1 VEVGALTNVMVG
13 DIGGTN
19 ARFAL
24 LRNGRIGTIRRVPT
38 STLTDTAHALAA
50 IAAEMPARVDAVAF
64 AAAGPKVGNTV
75 SLTNAPVRLDA
86 DELRKKLRLRWAVVE
101 NDLGA
106 SARGLP
112 ALTARDLRALHRGEV
127 DANATRVV
135 VGPGTGLG
143 VAAVTP
149 AGQRNTRKWAVI
161 SGEGGHANAA
171 LALNSNLSL
180 CSWEDV
186 LSGPGL
192 LRLYQAAGGDVPT
205 PDAVT
210 AKALAGEGRAKRVIS
225 AWCRMLGS
233 CCGDMVLLFG
243 ARGGC
248 YVAGGL
254 VRALGRTFDRRAFVA
269 GYCDK
274 RDFRDYVAGVPVW
287 RITHRN
293 PVMVGLRELV
303 RERDGA

>member
-1 VEVGALTNVMVG
+1 MINVMVG

-38 STLTDTAHALAA
+38 ATLTDTATALAV
-50 IAAEMPARVDAVAF
+50 IAAEMPARVDAVAV
-64 AAAGPKVGNTV
+64 AAAGPKVGKTL

-86 DELRKKLRLRWAVVE
+86 DELCKKLRLRWAVVE

-112 ALTARDLRALHRGEV
+112 ALTRRDLRALHGGKA
-127 DANATRVV
+127 DAHATRVV

-143 VAAVTP
+143 IAAVTP
-149 AGQRNTRKWAVI
+149 AGTLGSRAWGVI
-161 SGEGGHANAA
+161 SGEGGHATAS
-171 LALNSNLSL
+171 LALKTNASL
-180 CSWEDV
+180 RSWEDV

-192 LRLYQAAGGDVPT
+192 LRLYQAAGGDAPS

-210 AKALAGEGRAKRVIS
+210 AKALVGEGRAQRVIS
-225 AWCRMLGS
+225 EWCRMLGS

-254 VRALGRTFDRRAFVA
+254 VRALGRTFDRRAFNA
-269 GYCDK
+269 GYIDK
-274 RDFRDYVAGVPVW
+274 RDFRDYVDGVPVW

-303 RERDGA
+303 RERA